1 MIARFTWSRAL
12 LASAIAVASS
22 EAQGPIS
29 PKADSAFARAR
40 QLVAE
45 GNGAAGRVLVDSVL
59 QSVKSGTPTH
69 TEALWWRAVL
79 GETAAAAE
87 RDLLRI
93 AIEHPGSPRAPE
105 ALLRL
110 VQLEASR
117 GARDA
122 ALRHLDRLVTEHPD
136 SPLLTQSFYWRGK
149 VQLDAGNR
157 AEGCAALATA
167 RSRTAATN
175 VELRNQI
182 DFLAQRCDGSVDAP
196 PPPPERVPATP
207 ATPPPVAA
215 TRGTAAATTTTA
227 ARFRVAAGTYP
238 TRAKA
243 TAQLRKVEAKGFE
256 GRVGTAGP
264 GKFRVFVGEP
274 VPRAEASA
282 LVARLAKAGLR
293 GATVLQDAP

>member
-1 MIARFTWSRAL
+1 MIRRATTWRLVLATVGL
-12 LASAIAVASS
+12 AASAS
-22 EAQGPIS
+22 AQGPIS

-59 QSVKSGTPTH
+59 QSVKAGTPTH
-69 TEALWWRAVL
+69 IEGLWWRAVL
-79 GETAAAAE
+79 GETAAATE

-122 ALRHLDRLVTEHPD
+122 ALRHLDRLTSEHPD
-136 SPLLTQSFYWRGK
+136 SPLLTQGYYWRGK
-149 VQLDAGNR
+149 VLLDAGTR

-167 RSRTAATN
+167 RSRTAPSN
-175 VELRNQI
+175 IELRNQI
-182 DFLAQRCDGSVDAP
+182 DFLAQRCDSSVGVIEPTPERAPAVPAPAAAAP
-196 PPPPERVPATP
+196 PRVTP
-207 ATPPPVAA
+207 S
-215 TRGTAAATTTTA
+215 TASA
-227 ARFRVAAGTYP
+227 ARFRVAAGTFS

-243 TAQLRKVEAKGFE
+243 TSQLRKIEAKGFE

-264 GKFRVFVGEP
+264 GKFRVFVGESM
-274 VPRAEASA
+274 VRADASA

-293 GATVLQDAP
+293 GATVLQDTP

>member
-1 MIARFTWSRAL
+1 MTRRIVAVVVVGVGLA
-12 LASAIAVASS
+12 ASAQ
-22 EAQGPIS
+22 AQGPIA

-59 QSVKSGTPTH
+59 QSVKAGTPTH

-93 AIEHPGSPRAPE
+93 AIEHPGSARAPE

-122 ALRHLDRLVTEHPD
+122 ALRHLDRLTTEHPD
-136 SPLLTQSFYWRGK
+136 SPLLTQGFYWRGK
-149 VQLDAGNR
+149 VLLDAGNR
-157 AEGCAALATA
+157 ADGCAALATA
-167 RSRTAATN
+167 RTRTAPTN

-182 DFLAQRCDGSVDAP
+182 DFLAQRCDGSVAPADEPPQAAP
-196 PPPPERVPATP
+196 PAAAAGPAPAPARPAT
-207 ATPPPVAA
+207 AA
-215 TRGTAAATTTTA
+215 PSSAP
-227 ARFRVAAGTYP
+227 RFRVAAGTFP

-256 GRVGTAGP
+256 GSVGTAGP

-274 VPRAEASA
+274 MARAEASA
-282 LVARLAKAGLR
+282 VVSRLAKAGVR